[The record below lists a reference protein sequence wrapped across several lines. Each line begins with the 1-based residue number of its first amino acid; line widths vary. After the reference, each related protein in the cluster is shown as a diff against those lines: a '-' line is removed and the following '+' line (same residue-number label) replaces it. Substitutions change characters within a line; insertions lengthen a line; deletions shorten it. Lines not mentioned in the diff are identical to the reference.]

1 MRSAIESRRDLR
13 VCGEAANGTEVV
25 EKARLLRPGVII
37 MNSAMCDFVGLQTT
51 NEIHREL
58 PETAVVLIGDDSSFA
73 SESWSESHEPARKQ
87 ITERDLG
94 EVSAAPQG
102 IAEAKRREG
111 GLDKTLADTF
121 PCSDPL
127 SSIPN
132 PRLQSW

>member
-25 EKARLLRPGVII
+25 EKARLLRPDVII
-37 MNSAMCDFVGLQTT
+37 NSAMCDFVGLQTT

-58 PETAVVLIGDDSSFA
+58 PETAVVLIGEDSSFA

-102 IAEAKRREG
+102 TAEAKRREG